1 MKIGPWFLSPVS
13 IYTLKFDE
21 SVSTVLAALLNGL
34 LELIGEPI
42 SFDSS
47 GVYREVVTNTGEE
60 LVKRHAK
67 IDIIANPYRGAVKKS
82 KKREKK

>member
-1 MKIGPWFLSPVS
+1 MNC
-13 IYTLKFDE
+13 
-21 SVSTVLAALLNGL
+21 LLGL
-34 LELIGEPI
+34 VGEPI

-47 GVYREVVTNTGEE
+47 GVYREVVTNTAED